1 MQWREQHRVELGSFQ
16 KYQALVV
23 IQNLCFS
30 IFLDK
35 GDCRSHGSQKWLSN
49 VLFLSLSKDSLK

>member
-35 GDCRSHGSQKWLSN
+35 GD
-49 VLFLSLSKDSLK
+49 